1 MKRVLSLL
9 LALWML
15 IPAAVAEE
23 VSLLQLLPL
32 VDQAASAALNETAAY
47 CGVRPMAV
55 DASEDG
61 DAVRILG
68 DVYLARA
75 QLEELTEEEYM
86 QVQWLDHRAV
96 VELRRTEGAWHV
108 TSFAL
113 DAEWE
118 MEQAAQDYFNDTMME
133 YVDAEMG
140 FSIQYPAVFG
150 EESVTMLEHGI
161 SGRIEGASFRVEC
174 LPNEENWTIQTLLD
188 KKKQET
194 SGAETN
200 IDMNTGVGILTAVE
214 GDEHITCMAV
224 VTPTHIYQAELRYDQ
239 SLVRDFLHYS
249 EYMMNSFS
257 VDEMGLG

>member
-1 MKRVLSLL
+1 MKRLLSLL
-9 LALWML
+9 LALWLL

-23 VSLLQLLPL
+23 VPLMQLLPL
-32 VDQAASAALNETAAY
+32 VDQAAAAALDEKDRY

-55 DASEDG
+55 DASEAG

-75 QLEELTEEEYM
+75 QLEELSAEEYM

-96 VELRRTEGAWHV
+96 VELRCAEGTWSV

-118 MEQAAQDYFNDTMME
+118 MEQAAQDYFNNTMME
-133 YVDAEMG
+133 YVDTEMG

-150 EESVTMLEHGI
+150 EENVTVTDNGI
-161 SGRIEGASFRVEC
+161 SGWMEGASFRVEC
-174 LPNEENWTIQTLLD
+174 LPNEKNWTTQTLLAN
-188 KKKQET
+188 KKQET

-200 IDMNTGVGILTAVE
+200 IDMNTGVGIITAAE
-214 GDEHITCMAV
+214 GDEHITFMAV
-224 VTPTHIYQAELRYDQ
+224 VTPVHIYQAELRYDQ